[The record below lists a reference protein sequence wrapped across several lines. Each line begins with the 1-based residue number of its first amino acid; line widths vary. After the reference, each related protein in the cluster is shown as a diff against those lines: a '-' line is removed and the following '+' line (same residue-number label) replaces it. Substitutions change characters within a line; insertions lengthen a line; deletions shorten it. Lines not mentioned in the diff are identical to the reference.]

1 MPRSELQSRGILV
14 IKVVVVSL
22 LIAWLFFDSALG
34 LVCIGAIGP
43 LFYLD
48 WKREQ
53 RRKQQYQIEL
63 QFQTGL
69 VFAAGALEA
78 GYSVENAW
86 KEMETEIT
94 RLYGQGAVFATVL
107 RQMNRRVGINE
118 PLEKLVLEMGMQ
130 SETEMIREFSD
141 VFYFARRSGG
151 NMTKI
156 MRRTANLIHQRF
168 QIQEEIQLMLASRE
182 LELLILHVMPI
193 AVLGY
198 LRFGSSAFLEPLYHN
213 LVGVSIMV
221 ACLAIYGVAWWLS
234 RKIIQ
239 IGV

>member
-1 MPRSELQSRGILV
+1 M
-14 IKVVVVSL
+14 IKIVAVSVL
-22 LIAWLFFDSALG
+22 LAWLFFDSAYG
-34 LVCIGAIGP
+34 LVCVGVIGP

-48 WKREQ
+48 WKQEQ
-53 RRKQQYQIEL
+53 WRKQQYQLEL

-94 RLYGQGAVFATVL
+94 RLYGHSAFFATTL
-107 RQMNRRVGINE
+107 RQMNQRVGVNE

-130 SETEMIREFSD
+130 SESEMVREFSD
-141 VFYFARRSGG
+141 VFYFARRSGW

-168 QIQEEIQLMLASRE
+168 QIQEEMQLALSARE
-182 LELLILHVMPI
+182 LELLILHVTPM

-198 LRFGSSAFLEPLYHN
+198 LRFGSSTFLEPLYHN
-213 LVGVSIMV
+213 LAGVSIMA
-221 ACLAIYGVAWWLS
+221 ACLVIYGVAWWLS
-234 RKIIQ
+234 RKIIR